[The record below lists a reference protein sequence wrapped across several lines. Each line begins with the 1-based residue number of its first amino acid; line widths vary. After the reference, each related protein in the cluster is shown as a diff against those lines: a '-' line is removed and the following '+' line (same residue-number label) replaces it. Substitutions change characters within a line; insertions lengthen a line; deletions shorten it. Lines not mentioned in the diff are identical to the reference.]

1 VSAVRVLVSAASRH
15 GATEEIAQE
24 IGKVLR
30 GALPGSTV
38 DVIPLDQVGTVDG
51 YDAVVLGSAVY
62 MGRWLEPAR
71 TLAGSHA
78 QALAGRAVWLF
89 SSGPVGDP
97 PKPDAEPVD
106 VAELRRLTAAR
117 DHRVFPGRIDRHELG
132 FAERAVVRAVRA
144 SEGDFRDWPAV
155 REWAAEIAAIVS
167 ADANRPTT

>member
-1 VSAVRVLVSAASRH
+1 MRVLVSTASRH

-24 IGKVLR
+24 IGKALR
-30 GALPGSTV
+30 ARLPGSEV

-78 QALAGRAVWLF
+78 EALSGRPVWLF

-106 VAELRRLTAAR
+106 VAELRRLTAAG

-132 FAERAVVRAVRA
+132 FTERAVVRAVRA
-144 SEGDFRDWPAV
+144 AEGDFRDWPAV
-155 REWAAEIAAIVS
+155 REWAAEIAAVLS
-167 ADANRPTT
+167 ADAGRPTT